1 MGNFQIPIYDQKGNQ
16 NQLYNAVLAS
26 NIKSKYSA
34 NEEDMN
40 ISEHKKMLKMANKS
54 PKEPN
59 FTMNAS
65 MNMGNMLPNLNYNGP
80 NINSMSTSNIN
91 RKKIS
96 LSSQA
101 PKNTVPNYNQAENLG
116 FVFNQNKLNQSGISP
131 LLNMNMGN
139 NSFYV
144 PQKMKNPHM
153 NNNMWNN
160 LNNSSSN
167 NSNLL
172 NNSNSII
179 NSDIANN
186 NLGGS
191 KSNIFNKKDFNNRM
205 SHNNNSNNNKKYQKL
220 YNYNTHQPF
229 NMNNNNN
236 NNNNNHMNNSNSKN
250 NRINQNIIDNNNN
263 NSNSNKRNSINN
275 PQSVNTNNILR
286 GNKPQKKY
294 LLSIK
299 IKLDNN
305 ETEVINIKSLKDTT
319 LLLQQI
325 KEKKNLDDK
334 VVKLIQKK
342 INKTVEIIQ
351 KIFDYNLNKY
361 TYKNLTS
368 MNHQLLNHNKEKM
381 EDDVQVMRKRN
392 NSAKRVNKCLEKE
405 ILLTMNDVKQ
415 AESLNVSY

>member
-1 MGNFQIPIYDQKGNQ
+1 M
-16 NQLYNAVLAS
+16 
-26 NIKSKYSA
+26 
-34 NEEDMN
+34 
-40 ISEHKKMLKMANKS
+40 
-54 PKEPN
+54 
-59 FTMNAS
+59 
-65 MNMGNMLPNLNYNGP
+65 
-80 NINSMSTSNIN
+80 
-91 RKKIS
+91 
-96 LSSQA
+96 
-101 PKNTVPNYNQAENLG
+101 
-116 FVFNQNKLNQSGISP
+116 
-131 LLNMNMGN
+131 
-139 NSFYV
+139 
-144 PQKMKNPHM
+144 
-153 NNNMWNN
+153 
-160 LNNSSSN
+160 
-167 NSNLL
+167 
-172 NNSNSII
+172 I
-179 NSDIANN
+179 NSDIVNNN
-186 NLGGS
+186 NLSGN

-205 SHNNNSNNNKKYQKL
+205 SHNNNANNNKKYQKL

-236 NNNNNHMNNSNSKN
+236 NHLNNSNSKN

-263 NSNSNKRNSINN
+263 TSNLNNSNSNKKNSINN
-275 PQSVNTNNILR
+275 PQSINTNNILR
-286 GNKPQKKY
+286 GIKPQKKY

-325 KEKKNLDDK
+325 KEKKNLNDK
-334 VVKLIQKK
+334 TVKLIQKK

-351 KIFDYNLNKY
+351 KIFDYNLSKY

-405 ILLTMNDVKQ
+405 IMLTMNDVKE

>member
-1 MGNFQIPIYDQKGNQ
+1 
-16 NQLYNAVLAS
+16 
-26 NIKSKYSA
+26 
-34 NEEDMN
+34 
-40 ISEHKKMLKMANKS
+40 
-54 PKEPN
+54 
-59 FTMNAS
+59 
-65 MNMGNMLPNLNYNGP
+65 
-80 NINSMSTSNIN
+80 MSTSNIN

-186 NLGGS
+186 NLGGN

-368 MNHQLLNHNKEKM
+368 MNHQLLNNNKEKM
-381 EDDVQVMRKRN
+381 EDDAQAMRKRI

-405 ILLTMNDVKQ
+405 IMLTMNDVKQ
-415 AESLNVSY
+415 TESLNISF

>member
-1 MGNFQIPIYDQKGNQ
+1 M
-16 NQLYNAVLAS
+16 
-26 NIKSKYSA
+26 
-34 NEEDMN
+34 
-40 ISEHKKMLKMANKS
+40 
-54 PKEPN
+54 
-59 FTMNAS
+59 
-65 MNMGNMLPNLNYNGP
+65 
-80 NINSMSTSNIN
+80 
-91 RKKIS
+91 
-96 LSSQA
+96 
-101 PKNTVPNYNQAENLG
+101 
-116 FVFNQNKLNQSGISP
+116 
-131 LLNMNMGN
+131 N
-139 NSFYV
+139 NS
-144 PQKMKNPHM
+144 
-153 NNNMWNN
+153 
-160 LNNSSSN
+160 
-167 NSNLL
+167 
-172 NNSNSII
+172 
-179 NSDIANN
+179 
-186 NLGGS
+186 
-191 KSNIFNKKDFNNRM
+191 
-205 SHNNNSNNNKKYQKL
+205 
-220 YNYNTHQPF
+220 
-229 NMNNNNN
+229 
-236 NNNNNHMNNSNSKN
+236 NSNSKN

-263 NSNSNKRNSINN
+263 NNSNSNKRNSINN
-275 PQSVNTNNILR
+275 PQNVNTNNILR